1 MLKAALCGSYVNFG
15 VFRLYGDEAL
25 DNALNTFVKLLLSI
39 PQSDLLVNIHISH
52 NTNILFISQII
63 CFLII
68 KFISAALM
76 NYCAIENETIE
87 IFIVLLFLYT
97 VFPTALSKTVGNI
110 LFVARMSGARSH
122 GLFIHFGTQG
132 FPLHSLQYQRRPYS
146 TRCAKR
152 LLHRSVRLI
161 LSCYYSL
168 YPQCHIL
175 KLKSILI
182 FRQAYTN

>member
-1 MLKAALCGSYVNFG
+1 ML
-15 VFRLYGDEAL
+15 L
-25 DNALNTFVKLLLSI
+25 DNQIYISSIDELL
-39 PQSDLLVNIHISH
+39 
-52 NTNILFISQII
+52 
-63 CFLII
+63 C
-68 KFISAALM
+68 
-76 NYCAIENETIE
+76 NETIE

-182 FRQAYTN
+182 FRQAYTSCKRIFYFSQSINVPRKIFP